1 MTARKGLLI
10 QIILFLV
17 CIPIAWNIVTHASSV
32 QDSVNKINANGTIKE
47 IVGDEFNR
55 EDTSARLHNPD
66 MNFLLKVLVIIFA
79 IGTKLILLMYSKL
92 TFIQLIGFAFG
103 VAIALFISAIFELD
117 KLSYYIKWITLLIL
131 DFLRIFG
138 IFGLPLMLGTIMTV
152 FFILFLLGVTGF
164 WIIFPIVNIIMAI
177 LGKGISVP

>member
-10 QIILFLV
+10 QIVLFLV

-32 QDSVNKINANGTIKE
+32 QDSVNEIGATGTVKE
-47 IVGDEFNR
+47 IVGDEYNR
-55 EDTSARLHNPD
+55 EDVSARLHNPD
-66 MNFLLKVLVIIFA
+66 IKFIGKVLVVIFA

-92 TFIQLIGFAFG
+92 TFIQLIGFSLG
-103 VAIALFISAIFELD
+103 VAVVLFISAIFELD
-117 KLSYYIKWITLLIL
+117 KLSHYVRCITLAIIA
-131 DFLRIFG
+131 FLRPFG
-138 IFGLPLMLGTIMTV
+138 IVGLLLVIETIMTV
-152 FFILFLLGVTGF
+152 FFILFVLGVTGF

>member
-32 QDSVNKINANGTIKE
+32 QDSINKIGATGTVKK

-55 EDTSARLHNPD
+55 EDVSTRLHNPN
-66 MNFLLKVLVIIFA
+66 MNFLLKVLVVIFA

-92 TFIQLIGFAFG
+92 TFIQLIGFSFG
-103 VAIALFISAIFELD
+103 VAL
-117 KLSYYIKWITLLIL
+117 
-131 DFLRIFG
+131 
-138 IFGLPLMLGTIMTV
+138 V
-152 FFILFLLGVTGF
+152 
-164 WIIFPIVNIIMAI
+164 
-177 LGKGISVP
+177 

>member
-10 QIILFLV
+10 KIILFLV

-32 QDSVNKINANGTIKE
+32 QDSINKIGATGTVKE

-55 EDTSARLHNPD
+55 EDVSTRLHNPN
-66 MNFLLKVLVIIFA
+66 MNFLLKVLVVIFV

-92 TFIQLIGFAFG
+92 TFIQLIGFSFG
-103 VAIALFISAIFELD
+103 VAIVLFISAIFDLD
-117 KLSYYIKWITLLIL
+117 KLSHYVQSITLTIIAL
-131 DFLRIFG
+131 FLNFG
-138 IFGLPLMLGTIMTV
+138 ILGLLLILGTIMTV
-152 FFILFLLGVTGF
+152 FFIQFILGATGF

-177 LGKGISVP
+177 LGKDISV